1 MEETSTSSGPADEE
15 SETFIRALDRRQVR
29 LVMGCIFLG
38 LVGSCAFF
46 LYFGVYGSEFFKDID
61 LTNQMSYRSQGLI
74 SWMSLLSLDATV
86 WRSTALM
93 TMVYRFLAWTLFV
106 ASLEFLLV
114 SDPSSV
120 DPLRFSEITTVMTV
134 FVSLLLGFFIT
145 HSVARWTSCV
155 ESFLGLFEAWLL
167 DHTMREDRKAGL
179 RPEIWDRIQ
188 ELKDPLLHVTESE
201 LEDLKKMADP
211 AIQIW
216 VWVASF
222 LGSLAQEGEIPPMA
236 SPIYGRLL
244 QIVKS
249 AQDSMKQIRAVREV
263 QVPYVY
269 THTLAAVVHVS
280 NILCATS
287 MGLTVGSCLGSI
299 LVHIDPRLTLYGVEP
314 QPNHSADTD
323 VQVLIIQGLKCFFAP
338 VLYQA
343 FLEIGFCVSTPFGA
357 GAESAK
363 LPIDE
368 LISGWLEDVKHANH
382 MAVAPPGWEAPCFKP
397 KDFSGAAAAASK
409 SPKASKGPVTVL
421 PAAAG
426 ARRESKMLE
435 ALDVARSPRDSP
447 RQGWTSPRE
456 AGGIRRA
463 ATTEGS
469 VDADAEVARPG
480 LQRAK
485 TEQL

>member
-1 MEETSTSSGPADEE
+1 MWLRHLFLLLWAVDAREAAVTETAVARSGAALLQLPGWNLDSLEQVMEETSTSSGPADEE

-46 LYFGVYGSEFFKDID
+46 LYFVYGSEFFKDID

-155 ESFLGLFEAWLL
+155 ESFLGLFEAIRALQMQLHALGVSIAKIDRPVRYGLLSAWLL

-249 AQDSMKQIRAVREV
+249 AQDSMKQIRAVREFKY
-263 QVPYVY
+263 PMS
-269 THTLAAVVHVS
+269 TH
-280 NILCATS
+280 IRW
-287 MGLTVGSCLGSI
+287 
-299 LVHIDPRLTLYGVEP
+299 RLW
-314 QPNHSADTD
+314 
-323 VQVLIIQGLKCFFAP
+323 
-338 VLYQA
+338 
-343 FLEIGFCVSTPFGA
+343 ST
-357 GAESAK
+357 
-363 LPIDE
+363 
-368 LISGWLEDVKHANH
+368 
-382 MAVAPPGWEAPCFKP
+382 
-397 KDFSGAAAAASK
+397 
-409 SPKASKGPVTVL
+409 
-421 PAAAG
+421 
-426 ARRESKMLE
+426 
-435 ALDVARSPRDSP
+435 
-447 RQGWTSPRE
+447 
-456 AGGIRRA
+456 
-463 ATTEGS
+463 
-469 VDADAEVARPG
+469 
-480 LQRAK
+480 
-485 TEQL
+485 